1 MNFIRTAVGVLCL
14 LVIFTVFGPQS
25 RALSQTVSKSIVES
39 LPPTGDAEIAPLEV
53 PKANE
58 PRLSRKKL
66 VSLLRQ
72 NIKYVFILYQENR
85 SFDSYFG
92 TFPGVEG
99 IYSHPQSET
108 PGFNQPIENPDG
120 TTEQIQPFRIGS
132 KEYASD
138 LDDVGHGHFLLTQKM
153 DVVDGKPLM
162 DKFALSEEMKKF
174 PTGLPTLQAKQLG
187 EITMAHLDGE
197 TIPFLWHWANRFV
210 LFDRFFQLM
219 VGPSTPGNLSII
231 AAQSGQTEGV
241 LHPEK
246 MEKDFGKK
254 GAGEPVLNSSDPYW
268 GSPEDTQSNPKMPV
282 NPKDFSK
289 KKQDDVQNNQT
300 YATLAL
306 SLAGSEA
313 GSQTSEDPEKESDL
327 EDLQDDVAYLNQK
340 GSKAVSWGWYQEGY
354 GEPIPGGE
362 DPTDAE
368 GAHFSYVT
376 HHNGPQYFG
385 YIVHSPAMAGCL
397 QDLRDFIPAVSK
409 GTLSQEG
416 GVYYVKGGHWNL
428 LGMKPADQDPA
439 VQKKYL
445 GDDDH
450 PGGSD
455 SQISEAMLAKMINAI
470 AKSQYWNNCAI
481 IITWD
486 DDGGFYDHV
495 PPPLRVFGP
504 DKEAISDGPRV
515 PFLLISPYA
524 RVHTVVHET
533 GDHGS
538 VVKFVDT
545 VFGLTPLAK
554 LPDEMKG
561 RKLGKKNLG
570 QDNWGPDDALTP
582 DVSDLVAA
590 FDPAR
595 LSGAVS
601 ILQPDYVSIPETIVG
616 TLPQNSGYGLKDIGV
631 VPIDQTLGLPNPV
644 PADFNPR
651 PQTNPSPAPTE
662 GTVSTPTP

>member
-1 MNFIRTAVGVLCL
+1 MKFFRAAFGVLCTL
-14 LVIFTVFGPQS
+14 GIFSFVG
-25 RALSQTVSKSIVES
+25 LSSPAFSKPLSKSSVES
-39 LPPTGDAEIAPLEV
+39 LPPTGDDQVAPLEV
-53 PKANE
+53 PKSKE
-58 PRLSRKKL
+58 PRLTRKQL
-66 VSLLRQ
+66 LSLLRQ
-72 NIKYVFILYQENR
+72 NVKYVFILYQENR
-85 SFDSYFG
+85 SFDHYFG

-99 IYSHPQSET
+99 IYSHSQSET
-108 PGFNQPIENPDG
+108 PGFTQDIENTDG
-120 TTEQIQPFRIGS
+120 TTMQIQPFRIGP
-132 KEYASD
+132 KEYAAD
-138 LDDVGHGHFLLTQKM
+138 LDDVGHGHLILGQKM
-153 DVVDGKPLM
+153 DVTDGNPLM
-162 DKFALSEEMKKF
+162 DKFALSEELKKD
-174 PTGLPTLQAKQLG
+174 PKALPTLKAKQFG

-197 TIPFLWHWANRFV
+197 TIPFLWRYANRFV
-210 LFDRFFQLM
+210 IFDHFFQLM

-241 LHPEK
+241 LHPDR

-254 GAGEPVLNSSDPYW
+254 GEGEPVLNSSDPYW

-289 KKQDDVQNNQT
+289 KKEDDVQYNQT

-306 SLAGSEA
+306 SLAGTEA
-313 GSQTSEDPEKESDL
+313 QSQTSEDPEKDSDL
-327 EDLQDDVAYLNQK
+327 EDLGDDVAYLSQK

-362 DPTDAE
+362 DPTDAD
-368 GAHFSYVT
+368 GVHMSYVT

-385 YIVHSPAMAGCL
+385 YIVHSPAMAGSL
-397 QDLRDFIPAVSK
+397 HDLRDFMPAVAK
-409 GTLSQEG
+409 GTLSPDG
-416 GVYYVKGGHWNL
+416 GVYYVKGGYRNL
-428 LGMKPADQDPA
+428 LGLNPANPDA
-439 VQKKYL
+439 ASQKRYL

-455 SQISEAMLAKMINAI
+455 SQISEAMLAEVINTI

-481 IITWD
+481 LIAWD
-486 DDGGFYDHV
+486 DEGGFYDHV

-504 DKEAISDGPRV
+504 DKEAISDGPRI

-524 RVHTVVHET
+524 RAHSVVHET

-554 LPDEMKG
+554 LPDELKG

-595 LSGAVS
+595 LNGAVS
-601 ILQPDYVSIPETIVG
+601 ILPPDYATIPETIVG
-616 TLPQNSGYGLKDIGV
+616 TLPEKSGFGMKDVGV
-631 VPIDQTLGLPNPV
+631 TPVDQTLGVTNIIPT
-644 PADFNPR
+644 DFDPR
-651 PQTNPSPAPTE
+651 PQTNPTPEPTPN
-662 GTVSTPTP
+662 STPSK